1 MNMTIFDIH
10 SHVHG
15 MKYEHTITCGHH
27 DIMTSIAYEYCMLL
41 SALTIVLQYIVL
53 ALTTGSTT
61 Y

>member
-27 DIMTSIAYEYCMLL
+27 DIYRVQMLYASVRCPL
-41 SALTIVLQYIVL
+41 
-53 ALTTGSTT
+53 
-61 Y
+61 